1 MIMSNLMNGLS
12 FITKKTRREKI
23 VLLVRPV
30 EYPTV
35 SYIMSDP
42 ATEPFS

>member
-1 MIMSNLMNGLS
+1 MMSNLMNGLS
-12 FITKKTRREKI
+12 FITKKTKGTI
-23 VLLVRPV
+23 ALLVRPV